1 MFQCCTETGRAGF
14 CTGGW
19 LAAASAVHVQGKDDG
34 DALPR
39 SARGR
44 PLRPSSQ
51 RADSDSD
58 TEDDEPPSP
67 SVTLPRCARPVPHR
81 PVIYPVCT
89 AHGFRA
95 EQQ

>member
-1 MFQCCTETGRAGF
+1 MFRSCAETGRAGS

-19 LAAASAVHVQGKDDG
+19 LAAAPTVRVQGKDDG

-67 SVTLPRCARPVPHR
+67 SVTLPRCVLAGAPSSCMLPHAPWGR
-81 PVIYPVCT
+81 SASV
-89 AHGFRA
+89 
-95 EQQ
+95 

>member
-1 MFQCCTETGRAGF
+1 M
-14 CTGGW
+14 
-19 LAAASAVHVQGKDDG
+19 QGKDDG

-67 SVTLPRCARPVPHR
+67 SVTLPRCVLAGALSSRMLSQALGDHWVGLFDLSHLSD
-81 PVIYPVCT
+81 T
-89 AHGFRA
+89 SM
-95 EQQ
+95 